1 MKPSPV
7 AFCHRHVSAILVATI
22 LLLTLLAW
30 SNRFIQDDAFIS
42 FRYADHWAHGSGL
55 VYNPGD
61 RLEGYTN
68 FLWTVLI
75 GAGISLSLDPVPFSY
90 GLGLT
95 FFVLSLFF
103 TYRLADLVCGSK
115 PAGLLAV
122 LLLGTNYTFSATPP
136 AGWKR
141 NFRPVFARRSRGWHA
156 PLLAERCRLARG
168 ATAGLSS
175 SAGDTVGQA
184 NRGTRQFS
192 PVGASDRRAAGRGRL
207 LAIGLLTSAAL
218 LTRLDSSVF
227 LFVLFPTA
235 MFGALRAAQQ
245 QLPSPAMR
253 EGPRATAPLSRLR
266 ERGRG

>member
-1 MKPSPV
+1 MKPSFV
-7 AFCHRHVSAILVATI
+7 AFCNRHLRAILIATI

-42 FRYADHWAHGSGL
+42 FRYADHWAQGSGL

-68 FLWTVLI
+68 FLWTLLI
-75 GAGISLSLDPVPFSY
+75 GAGISLSLDPVPFSF

-95 FFVLSLFF
+95 FFVLSLYF

-122 LLLGTNYTFSATPP
+122 LLLGTNYTFSAYATGGLETQLQ
-136 AGWKR
+136 ACLCTAIAW
-141 NFRPVFARRSRGWHA
+141 
-156 PLLAERCRLARG
+156 LACATASQKQCRLAR

-175 SAGDTVGQA
+175 SAGNTVGQA
-184 NRGTRQFS
+184 SSGNRQCS
-192 PVGASDRRAAGRGRL
+192 PVGASDTRAAGRGSL

-218 LTRLDSSVF
+218 LTRLDSAVF

-235 MFGALRAAQQ
+235 MFGALRSAQH
-245 QLPSPAMR
+245 
-253 EGPRATAPLSRLR
+253 TPLSRKR
-266 ERGRG
+266 KRGRG